1 MYKTVQLHGAIFA
14 VLVAS
19 FFANTIP
26 TIAKAANDTER
37 LTQLTNTIL
46 NPTHAS
52 TALEDEIVELT
63 RILHRNGT
71 VRFESSDDL
80 AEGETFTNE
89 GRALSPAMAAACAAD
104 SVRTVAFIRGLHAAI
119 VDARKASPDRPVR
132 ILYVGSGPYALL
144 ATPQMTVFSP
154 AEATFTVLDIHEP
167 SVKSAESV
175 ISGLNLSSSVA
186 SYEVMDAFDYQV
198 SPEQPPDVIVMEIM
212 TAALESEPQVAITRH
227 LMDQKHK
234 AILVP
239 ESITVDAYLVDV
251 AKEFTNPPRKG
262 FPRGEDQRIH
272 LGTVFEVS
280 TLSVSSWKKAGSD
293 RLPAASIQMPDS
305 IAPGLEPLLYTTVR
319 TYGENVLNEY
329 ESGLTMPK
337 ALSDTGSIGAGD
349 TLNMY
354 YRLGSYPGLAVAPLA
369 KQEE

>member
-1 MYKTVQLHGAIFA
+1 MRVIKTAQVPGAI
-14 VLVAS
+14 LVSLFAS

-26 TIAKAANDTER
+26 AIAQAATDTER

-46 NPTHAS
+46 NPALAS
-52 TALEDEIVELT
+52 TALEAEVLELT

-71 VRFESSDDL
+71 VRFESSDDQT
-80 AEGETFTNE
+80 EDETLTTR
-89 GRALSPAMAAACAAD
+89 GRALSPAQAASCAAD
-104 SVRTVAFIRGLHAAI
+104 SVRTVTFIRGLHAAI
-119 VDARKASPDRPVR
+119 ADARKAAPDRPVR
-132 ILYVGSGPYALL
+132 VLYVGSGPYALL

-154 AEATFTVLDIHEP
+154 AQAMFTVLDIHGP
-167 SVKSAESV
+167 SVRSAESI
-175 ISGLNLSSSVA
+175 ISGLNLTSSVA
-186 SYEVMDAFDYQV
+186 SYEVMDAFDYRV

-227 LMDQKHK
+227 LMEQPHK

-251 AKEFTNPPRKG
+251 AKEFANPPRKG

-280 TLSVSSWKKAGSD
+280 TLSAAAWKKSGRD

-329 ESGLTMPK
+329 ESGLTMPR
-337 ALSDTGSIGAGD
+337 AFSDSGPIQAGD
-349 TLNMY
+349 TLDMY
-354 YRLGSYPGLAVAPLA
+354 YRLGNYPGLAIAR
-369 KQEE
+369 E